1 MSLDD
6 NAERRDQVG
15 NLLGHAKE
23 TSMRKTR
30 IELGLPQMNSAVSP
44 SVSHTAVP

>member
-15 NLLGHAKE
+15 NLGHAKE